1 MFRYFPFW
9 YSDAVEL
16 YNSENLK
23 LPDAEKQIAET
34 LNLQTEHN
42 QYVISDKL
50 KLFFIPA
57 RIEFK
62 VSGEPFKTIVEY
74 KFWLVN
80 PAFILFIF
88 SLMAL
93 FVGINN
99 WKTTSYILFGV
110 AILSYFLT
118 IAIQNSFIRR
128 KIEEAICL
136 PQFEGSAET
145 LHNQMINMGD
155 IDICPACGAPR
166 TTGVSV
172 CQNCGIKLPVK
183 VYHNNVK

>member
-1 MFRYFPFW
+1 MFKYFPFW
-9 YSDAVEL
+9 YSDTVEF

-23 LPDAEKQIAET
+23 LPYAEMQIAET
-34 LNLQTEHN
+34 LDLQTEHN
-42 QYVISDKL
+42 QYVITNKL

-57 RIEFK
+57 KIIF
-62 VSGEPFKTIVEY
+62 VIASQPFKTSVTY
-74 KFWLVN
+74 KFRLVN

-88 SLMAL
+88 SLVAL
-93 FVGINN
+93 FIEINN
-99 WKTTSYILFGV
+99 WKTTSYILFGI
-110 AILSYFLT
+110 ALLSYFLT

-136 PQFEGSAET
+136 PQFEGSAEI

-183 VYHNNVK
+183 VYHDNVK